1 MSDNPKTGLDA
12 ARPETVAQLAMVFD
26 GWLEPAREDFD
37 WIVKELAS
45 QRLVWER
52 LFSIQASQLEPIETF
67 DPRWYD

>member
-1 MSDNPKTGLDA
+1 MSDNPQTGLDA
-12 ARPETVAQLAMVFD
+12 ARSETVAQLAMAFD
-26 GWLEPAREDFD
+26 GWMEPAKEDLD

-52 LFSIQASQLEPIETF
+52 LFSVQASQLEPVETF